1 MTQWHTCGF
10 VVVCQRHCGR
20 RQPLLV
26 YVLAGGTPG
35 SLLVECVA
43 QLAAQR
49 LKESMME
56 TQTQL
61 HGLGIMEA
69 GDVLQVRR
77 RRSADAT
84 LPAPQDCRHP
94 RRSSL
99 PERIVATAALRPA
112 QLASLEHSTRVYV
125 GG

>member
-1 MTQWHTCGF
+1 MTRWHTCGF
-10 VVVCQRHCGR
+10 VVACQRHCGR
-20 RQPLLV
+20 WQPLLV
-26 YVLAGGTPG
+26 YVFTPG
-35 SLLVECVA
+35 SRLVECVA
-43 QLAAQR
+43 QLTVQR

-99 PERIVATAALRPA
+99 PERIVATAALRAA

>member
-1 MTQWHTCGF
+1 
-10 VVVCQRHCGR
+10 
-20 RQPLLV
+20 
-26 YVLAGGTPG
+26 
-35 SLLVECVA
+35 
-43 QLAAQR
+43 
-49 LKESMME
+49 ME

-69 GDVLQVRR
+69 GDMLKVQR
-77 RRSADAT
+77 RRSADSV

-99 PERIVATAALRPA
+99 PERIVATAALRAA

-125 GG
+125 PGAVAPGPSPLACMGLGLGMSMSMSMCMCMCVVS